1 MSNRDSIVFGIRM
14 LLLFR
19 AVRRVNSLHSAP
31 VRLIN
36 AASIAR
42 R

>member
-19 AVRRVNSLHSAP
+19 RGAACKQPSLGAGQ
-31 VRLIN
+31 
-36 AASIAR
+36 AD
-42 R
+42 